1 MWLTKFVVKAQ
12 KNMTDFKQT
21 NKIARVHWASN
32 LHKTRLSILENI
44 CFAVCPQRVEAA
56 SKLNY
61 CKKKIKLAA
70 FLLAAFCIK
79 KHLKVD
85 ELNLLKINGKP
96 FLKNQK
102 NAFFN
107 ISHSAN
113 AAACATSASP
123 IGVDLECF
131 RPLNLNVANKIC
143 CESELRFFS
152 KLPKT
157 QQTKFLFK
165 VWTAKE
171 SFAKMKAETIFE
183 NLKAINH
190 KNINNLKTIFLKN
203 YALSVCSKTAQNFE
217 FQKIN
222 FDEVIWFFK
231 QN

>member
-1 MWLTKFVVKAQ
+1 M
-12 KNMTDFKQT
+12 NDFKQT
-21 NKIARVHWASN
+21 NKIAHVHWASN

-61 CKKKIKLAA
+61 CKKKLKLAA

-143 CESELRFFS
+143 CESS
-152 KLPKT
+152 K
-157 QQTKFLFK
+157 
-165 VWTAKE
+165 
-171 SFAKMKAETIFE
+171 
-183 NLKAINH
+183 
-190 KNINNLKTIFLKN
+190 
-203 YALSVCSKTAQNFE
+203 
-217 FQKIN
+217 KI
-222 FDEVIWFFK
+222 
-231 QN
+231 